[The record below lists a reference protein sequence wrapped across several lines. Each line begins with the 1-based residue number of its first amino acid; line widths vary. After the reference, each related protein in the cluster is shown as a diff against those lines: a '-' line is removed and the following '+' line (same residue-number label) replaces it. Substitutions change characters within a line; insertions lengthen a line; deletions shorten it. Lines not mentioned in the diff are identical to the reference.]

1 MSKTAL
7 ITGASSGIGLELS
20 RIHGSRGGNLVLVAR
35 NKMKLDELKTE
46 LESKY
51 KISVHVISKDLSDVD
66 SAREVYDEVR
76 KRNIKIDYLVNNAG
90 YGDYGL
96 FAETNDEKESRMIFL
111 NILAL
116 TRLTKLFL
124 PGMIGNGGGKIMNLG
139 STASFQPVPLM
150 GVYAATKAYV
160 LSFSEALNN
169 ELEGTGV
176 TVTALCP
183 GLTES
188 GFVDAAA
195 MNQSKMAK
203 QKKLPG
209 AAEVAEF
216 GYQAMLKG
224 KPVAVHGFKN
234 RLLTIA
240 QGLAPRK
247 LVVNMTRKLI
257 EAR

>member
-1 MSKTAL
+1 MSNTAL
-7 ITGASSGIGLELS
+7 ITGASSGIGLELA
-20 RIHGSRGGNLVLVAR
+20 RIHASRGGNLILVAR
-35 NKMKLDELKTE
+35 NKMKLDELKSE
-46 LESKY
+46 LEAKY
-51 KISVHVISKDLSDVD
+51 KIRVHIISKDLSEID
-66 SAREVYDEVR
+66 SAVEVYDEV
-76 KRNIKIDYLVNNAG
+76 KKLNISIDYLINNAG
-90 YGDYGL
+90 YGDFGL
-96 FAETNDEKESRMIFL
+96 FAETNDEKENRMIFL
-111 NILAL
+111 NIITL

-124 PGMIGNGGGKIMNLG
+124 PEMISRGQGKIMNLG

-169 ELEGTGV
+169 ELSGTGV

-209 AAEVAEF
+209 AKEVAEF

-224 KPVAVHGFKN
+224 KAVVVHGYGN

-240 QGLAPRK
+240 QGLVPRG

-257 EAR
+257 ESK

>member
-1 MSKTAL
+1 MSNTAL
-7 ITGASSGIGLELS
+7 ITGASSGIGLELA
-20 RIHGSRGGNLVLVAR
+20 RIHGSRGGNLILVAR
-35 NKMKLDELKTE
+35 NKMKLDELKSE
-46 LESKY
+46 LEAKY
-51 KISVHVISKDLSDVD
+51 KICVHVISKDLSDVD
-66 SAREVYDEVR
+66 AAQEVFNEV
-76 KRNIKIDYLVNNAG
+76 KKQNVHVDYLINNAG

-96 FAETNDEKESRMIFL
+96 FAETNDEKETRMIFL
-111 NILAL
+111 NIHTL

-124 PGMIGNGGGKIMNLG
+124 PEMISRGQGKIMNLG

-209 AAEVAEF
+209 AKEVAEF

-224 KPVAVHGFKN
+224 KAVVVHGYGN

-240 QGLAPRK
+240 QGLVPRG